1 MWPIKDPRF
10 WNTTAQDLTGV
21 FGCDTALSP
30 IDDVYARA
38 MSVAAPAAMVFQWLC
53 QLRVAPYSY
62 DIIDNLGRKS
72 PRTRTEGLA
81 ELSGGER
88 FMYIFELVSF
98 EQNRAITIKLSE
110 HPVFRF
116 LFGRCAITYR
126 VDPGASPAE
135 SRIVAKLALHY
146 PRGPFGWLMR
156 AFLPRGDLI
165 MMRKQLL
172 TLKSLAEVEAR
183 AAASLGNS
191 KS

>member
-1 MWPIKDPRF
+1 MWPFKDPRF
-10 WNTTAQDLTGV
+10 WNTTPTDLTGV
-21 FGCDTALSP
+21 FGCDTALAS
-30 IDDVYARA
+30 IDEVYLRA
-38 MSVAAPAAMVFQWLC
+38 MSVVAPPSLVFQWLC
-53 QLRVAPYSY
+53 QLRAAPYSY
-62 DIIDNLGRKS
+62 DWIDNLGRKS

-88 FMYIFELVSF
+88 FMYIFDLVSF
-98 EQNRAITIKLSE
+98 ERDRAITIKLSE

-146 PRGPFGWLMR
+146 PRGPLGWLMR
-156 AFLPRGDLI
+156 VFLPRGDLI

-172 TLKSLAEVEAR
+172 TLKNLAEAEAR
-183 AAASLGNS
+183 ASD
-191 KS
+191 